1 MEMDMRCE
9 ECGCALYEA
18 GDVVPA
24 GVYARVDDASFRQ
37 IALARPGPLPASFD
51 GHIAAY
57 RAAVSSCA
65 CRRPTNSAADATIAA
80 EPPTT
85 TRGSQEE
92 L

>member
-1 MEMDMRCE
+1 MRCE

-24 GVYARVDDASFRQ
+24 GVYTRVDDASFRQ
-37 IALARPGPLPASFD
+37 IPLTRPGPLPASFD

-57 RAAVSSCA
+57 RDAVSSCA
-65 CRRPTNSAADATIAA
+65 CGRPTNGARDATTTAT